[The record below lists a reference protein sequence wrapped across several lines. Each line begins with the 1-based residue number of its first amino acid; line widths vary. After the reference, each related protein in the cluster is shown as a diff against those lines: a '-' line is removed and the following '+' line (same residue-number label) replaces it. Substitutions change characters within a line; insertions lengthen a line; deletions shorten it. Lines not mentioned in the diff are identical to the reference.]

1 MDFLMTLMLGTVS
14 QTASLL
20 MEGRQVIGMLAAV
33 LAAMLAAQLGWHGT
47 DRLIAWRHRPDE
59 D

>member
-1 MDFLMTLMLGTVS
+1 MDQLMTVIMANMV
-14 QTASLL
+14 QTSSLL
-20 MEGRQVIGMLAAV
+20 IESRQLVGLVAAV

-47 DRLIAWRHRPDE
+47 DRIIAWRGRPDE

>member
-1 MDFLMTLMLGTVS
+1 MDWLTTVIMGNMV
-14 QTASLL
+14 QTTGLL
-20 MEGRQVIGMLAAV
+20 LESRHLVGLVAAV

-47 DRLIAWRHRPDE
+47 DRIIAWRGRPDE